1 MCYRTDFAFF
11 FFFKLLFF
19 EQMEKKLFFIIGTNG
34 NNFFKF
40 FGTNGKKKKKN
51 PLQNKGEQNNLGVDV
66 YNNLYQSSLSECM
79 LVIQQSKIRCGC

>member
-1 MCYRTDFAFF
+1 
-11 FFFKLLFF
+11 
-19 EQMEKKLFFIIGTNG
+19 MEKKLFFIIGTNG